1 MPNPDTPTPEVVAEL
16 FARMGIDDQGPRE
29 CIAFLAEEVGELA
42 KATRT
47 GDLPGV
53 AEEIGD
59 VGILLHRI
67 ALLHGIDLDEAVRA
81 KADLRRA
88 RYDAEHAEG

>member
-1 MPNPDTPTPEVVAEL
+1 MPNPDTPTPEAVAEL
-16 FARMGIDDQGPRE
+16 FAHMRIDDQGPRE
-29 CIAFLAEEVGELA
+29 CIAFLAEELGELA
-42 KATRT
+42 KAVRT
-47 GDLPGV
+47 GELPAI

-67 ALLHGIDLDEAVRA
+67 ALLHGIDVDEAVRA

-88 RYDAEHAEG
+88 RYDAERAGG